1 MTNIL
6 SFWDVVLQ
14 PRSSES
20 PDQPTPAFLFLYLST
35 CLSFNHSLLHQ
46 VRSTSGTI
54 LTLAILTWSPFWE
67 SKFLLLKL
75 LYQCCFV
82 TAALSS
88 QYTLP
93 VTPYLQGHRFFLAEM
108 KTLPPGSFLHFPEH
122 RTRRNT
128 RPPGNC
134 FFSSM
139 EIFIQNRTKNW
150 DLSPFA
156 SSSIIQDEF
165 IYGAQNSTFL
175 WRGQKSP
182 EEVPDPMPILPS
194 IVGTSG
200 YLGKEL
206 LPDSSGPRVLLESM
220 EIEELG
226 RWLTRKYMPYK
237 SEDQNL
243 DS

>member
-20 PDQPTPAFLFLYLST
+20 PDHPTPAFLFLYLST

-93 VTPYLQGHRFFLAEM
+93 VAPYLQGHRFFLAEI
-108 KTLPPGSFLHFPEH
+108 KTLPPGSLLHFPEH

-128 RPPGNC
+128 RPPLWSSWKLF
-134 FFSSM
+134 FFSSI
-139 EIFIQNRTKNW
+139 EIFIQNRQKIETSLPLHPLL
-150 DLSPFA
+150 LSRMN
-156 SSSIIQDEF
+156 SSMEPRIQ
-165 IYGAQNSTFL
+165 
-175 WRGQKSP
+175 P
-182 EEVPDPMPILPS
+182 
-194 IVGTSG
+194 
-200 YLGKEL
+200 
-206 LPDSSGPRVLLESM
+206 SSGEVRKVL
-220 EIEELG
+220 
-226 RWLTRKYMPYK
+226 RKSQTPC
-237 SEDQNL
+237 QFF
-243 DS
+243 